1 MLQVNASAQ
10 WNSNY
15 ITKSKTHM
23 KQSAKSITEGLSHNK
38 DHFELETQ
46 NTKQGSCDLDL
57 PEYFHFSCL
66 EFTY

>member
-46 NTKQGSCDLDL
+46 NSKAAVTWIYLNI
-57 PEYFHFSCL
+57 
-66 EFTY
+66 FTFPA